1 MQRRGAPPCG
11 VSEETP
17 GSLFRLFRLSLQKHQ
32 VTVLLGQTQEGG
44 LIFFFSFVCLSF
56 LFTNACFPI
65 CSANP
70 LKVEV
75 IPNVSCRS
83 LDNAEYKI

>member
-44 LIFFFSFVCLSF
+44 LIFFFFFCMLILLVYKCMLSH
-56 LFTNACFPI
+56 LQCKSP
-65 CSANP
+65 
-70 LKVEV
+70 KG
-75 IPNVSCRS
+75 RS
-83 LDNAEYKI
+83 HP